1 MRAWIGHEC
10 RLRDVRLAS
19 SKEAKP
25 SITVREIEGAGM
37 HCNRY
42 GVPTSLAR
50 QREPY
55 FNIASLYSIAKR
67 NPTCEDAGKSRNRGS
82 FFFESGIE
90 SSIESG
96 YTQIPRAG
104 SI

>member
-1 MRAWIGHEC
+1 MLDHIFSFAPVGLFENPDEFQIMREGEEC
-10 RLRDVRLAS
+10 LS
-19 SKEAKP
+19 
-25 SITVREIEGAGM
+25 
-37 HCNRY
+37 
-42 GVPTSLAR
+42 R
-50 QREPY
+50 QREPN